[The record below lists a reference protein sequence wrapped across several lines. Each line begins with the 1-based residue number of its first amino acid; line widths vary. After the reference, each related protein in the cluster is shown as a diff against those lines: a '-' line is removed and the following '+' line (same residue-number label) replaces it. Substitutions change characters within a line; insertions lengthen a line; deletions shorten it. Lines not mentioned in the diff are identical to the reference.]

1 MKNFEALLL
10 IGFLFATAC
19 SKSENTDNPNGNN
32 SKSPLQITIL
42 KPEASKTYQ
51 RNDTIFIEV
60 FLWDELS
67 LHDYVLS
74 VKNNYGFEYYSK
86 AGHTHFPEFT
96 VSDFWINTA
105 KAGEDLYLEV
115 IANNHNNFIQKEKI
129 KILNP

>member
-1 MKNFEALLL
+1 MFVS
-10 IGFLFATAC
+10 AC
-19 SKSENTDNPNGNN
+19 SKSNDDDNFSGAL
-32 SKSPLQITIL
+32 KKEPLQITIA
-42 KPEASKTYQ
+42 KPESNARFQK
-51 RNDTIFIEV
+51 NDTVFIEV

-67 LHDYVLS
+67 LHDYVITI
-74 VKNNYGFEYYSK
+74 KNNNGFEYYSK